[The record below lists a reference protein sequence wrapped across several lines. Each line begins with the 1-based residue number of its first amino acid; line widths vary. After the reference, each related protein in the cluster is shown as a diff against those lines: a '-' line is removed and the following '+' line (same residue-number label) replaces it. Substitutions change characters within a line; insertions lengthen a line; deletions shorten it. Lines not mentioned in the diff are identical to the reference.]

1 MKKFVIEDVPIHSP
15 DSISEM
21 RGLFSNLISDRSTK
35 YISFINPE
43 IFLQQQKDESLHQ
56 YFSQSKYNFIDGIGL
71 LKAVNK
77 KLGTSF
83 NIQDRY
89 PGTDFFEYL
98 PDDRE
103 VRVFLYGS
111 KPGNAEIA
119 KDNIES
125 KYKNVSI
132 VGTFDGYTKIS
143 DEKLTALINLSALD
157 ILIVC
162 IGCPRQEKWVK
173 DHLDDLSVPVVFGNG
188 GSIDFWSNNVK
199 RAPQFM
205 IDMGL
210 EWLFRLFQNFTP
222 ERIRRQSK
230 LVDFLV
236 KYVRGQYN
244 IVDGRALSTSHSDTG
259 VMAS

>member
-1 MKKFVIEDVPIHSP
+1 M
-15 DSISEM
+15 
-21 RGLFSNLISDRSTK
+21 
-35 YISFINPE
+35 
-43 IFLQQQKDESLHQ
+43 
-56 YFSQSKYNFIDGIGL
+56 
-71 LKAVNK
+71 
-77 KLGTSF
+77 
-83 NIQDRY
+83 
-89 PGTDFFEYL
+89 
-98 PDDRE
+98 
-103 VRVFLYGS
+103 
-111 KPGNAEIA
+111 
-119 KDNIES
+119 
-125 KYKNVSI
+125 
-132 VGTFDGYTKIS
+132 
-143 DEKLTALINLSALD
+143 
-157 ILIVC
+157 
-162 IGCPRQEKWVK
+162 
-173 DHLDDLSVPVVFGNG
+173 FGNG